1 LAQRN
6 ADKRKQSTQFQ
17 KAPETQAV
25 ASSSGVF
32 APDLSSRTLA
42 ANYPLNVESVA
53 VATDGRYLYS
63 AGGLAGDPINA
74 VYRYDPV
81 ANTWTPLANLPVA
94 LAEARAA
101 YAANT
106 NKVYVFGGVGPS
118 SISNQTYVYDI
129 ASNTWSVGAFMLGA
143 RKWASAAYYPANG
156 KIYVIGGYDFQ
167 DMERNQ
173 VWEYDPV
180 ANTWDF
186 SSRKSG
192 PFGMGGSG
200 TSIVGQYIYVVGG
213 SFGGSN
219 AHSRYDILSNTWK
232 ILAPCPAGQ
241 FQPAAGAIGNK
252 TYVVGGN
259 ETPTATYIYDIAT
272 NTWSTGPNT
281 NVGHSWTNGTA
292 IGNRLVVVCGLDL
305 FKDTNTVETAT
316 EPCQFRVLGGVRLP

>member
-1 LAQRN
+1 MKKQINSATKAHLIRSAFYLLLLLAICAIPFALAQRN

-32 APDLSSRTLA
+32 APDLSSWTLA

-129 ASNTWSVGAFMLGA
+129 ASNTWERRRFYA
-143 RKWASAAYYPANG
+143 RRP
-156 KIYVIGGYDFQ
+156 
-167 DMERNQ
+167 E
-173 VWEYDPV
+173 
-180 ANTWDF
+180 
-186 SSRKSG
+186 
-192 PFGMGGSG
+192 MG
-200 TSIVGQYIYVVGG
+200 
-213 SFGGSN
+213 
-219 AHSRYDILSNTWK
+219 
-232 ILAPCPAGQ
+232 
-241 FQPAAGAIGNK
+241 
-252 TYVVGGN
+252 
-259 ETPTATYIYDIAT
+259 
-272 NTWSTGPNT
+272 
-281 NVGHSWTNGTA
+281 
-292 IGNRLVVVCGLDL
+292 
-305 FKDTNTVETAT
+305 
-316 EPCQFRVLGGVRLP
+316 